1 MPVSTEILLDWTRGH
16 TAVLASVT
24 SIIGLYLI
32 LLLFVEYPFETTTPW
47 RIDALLSSI
56 VGYIILKIIL
66 MTRGSST
73 ESDVRD

>member
-1 MPVSTEILLDWTRGH
+1 MPVSTEIPLDWTRGH
-16 TAVLASVT
+16 TAVLASVA
-24 SIIGLYLI
+24 SIIGLYLV
-32 LLLFVEYPFETTTPW
+32 LLLFVEYPFETSEPW

-56 VGYIILKIIL
+56 VGYTILKIIL